1 MMQPIPSPTILDDAA
16 IVELYL
22 RRDETAIGYTCAKY
36 GLRLRALAENLLD
49 DPGAAEECEN
59 DVYWKAWNAIPPHEP
74 YAYLFAFLAK
84 LTRRL
89 ALDMCRARGR
99 YKRSAPLV
107 ELTAELEQCIPGQ
120 EDVQAQL
127 EAAEWGRRL
136 TAFLR
141 GLPPTERTVF
151 LRRYWY
157 METVTAIAR
166 NTGFSQS
173 KIKSMLLRT
182 RKKLRRWL
190 EEETSR

>member
-1 MMQPIPSPTILDDAA
+1 MRQPTPSPTVLDDAA

-22 RRDETAIGYTCAKY
+22 QRDETAIGHTRTKY
-36 GLRLRALAENLLD
+36 GRRLRALAENLLE
-49 DPGAAEECEN
+49 DPGASEECEN
-59 DVYWKAWNAIPPHEP
+59 DAYWKAWNAIPPHEP
-74 YAYLFAFLAK
+74 YTYLFAFLAK

-89 ALDMCRARGR
+89 ALDRCRAKGR

-127 EAAEWGRRL
+127 EEAEWGRRL

-141 GLPPTERTVF
+141 GLPQAERTVF

-157 METVTAIAR
+157 METIAAIAQ

-190 EEETSR
+190 EEEAG